1 MNEMNSKLNRIGVFY
16 DGNYFLHVSN
26 YYNYI
31 HPRRSRL
38 NIAGLHEFIRGQVAK
53 EEGTDMRLCQIVDA
67 HYFRGRL
74 NAQEASQ
81 RGNQL
86 YNDRVFDDVLM
97 SEGVTTHYTP
107 LKSRSGKK
115 EEKGIDVWL
124 ALEAYELSIYKRFNV
139 VVLITSDGDYVPLVR
154 KLNTIGTRV
163 MVLSWDFE
171 YTDDSGQK
179 MVTRTSQDLL
189 DEVTYPVVM
198 HQLID
203 DRVKRNDMLVN
214 NLFVQS
220 ENYYTAREYRPA
232 EVKQSSRGKI
242 LSIKNGYGFIALLP
256 NNLFFHYTD
265 VVEGDFNDMREGD
278 TVEYTLGRNSRGED
292 VAKNV
297 RRLTEA
303 QLAEIA
309 AEAAKAEAAAGES
322 VEDEHPEG
330 EQQGG
335 EKAQDHARTD
345 APQTVGEQKAA
356 APAAGQ

>member
-1 MNEMNSKLNRIGVFY
+1 MNEINSKLNRIGVFY

-26 YYNYI
+26 YYNYF

-38 NIAGLHEFIRGQVAK
+38 SIAGLHEFIEGQVAK
-53 EEGTDMRLCQIVDA
+53 EEGTEKRLCQIVDA

-97 SEGVTTHYTP
+97 SEGVTTHYLP

-124 ALEAYELSIYKRFNV
+124 ALEAYELAIYKRFNV

-189 DEVTYPVVM
+189 DEVTYPVLM

-203 DRVKRNDMLVN
+203 DRVKRSDMLVN
-214 NLFVQS
+214 NLFMQTDGYS
-220 ENYYTAREYRPA
+220 GSREYRAA
-232 EVKQSSRGKI
+232 ESKPQVNRGKI
-242 LSIKNGYGFIALLP
+242 LSIKNGYGFIALVP

-265 VVEGDFNDMREGD
+265 VVEGDFNEMREGD
-278 TVEYTLGRNSRGED
+278 TVEYTIGRNTRGED

-297 RRLTEA
+297 RFVAEA
-303 QLAEIA
+303 SPAATDTADA
-309 AEAAKAEAAAGES
+309 AEGQASRPALPMLRANGSQEAGAVPPQDSS
-322 VEDEHPEG
+322 VAEG
-330 EQQGG
+330 E
-335 EKAQDHARTD
+335 
-345 APQTVGEQKAA
+345 
-356 APAAGQ
+356 APAEESPKE